1 MEEEYGYIFL
11 DDDDLAEA
19 INISKRTLKKYDKT
33 LIELGYLD
41 VVEIDGEKVKRLNLK
56 KLNFKIIGCFDATF
70 S

>member
-11 DDDDLAEA
+11 NDDDLAEA

-33 LIELGYLD
+33 LIELGYLE

-56 KLNFKIIGCFDATF
+56 KLNSK
-70 S
+70 